1 MDKVRWNRPLLQI
14 QLMAGGGA
22 MALVVVLALVLGGT
36 SGSWGTGSLLLLV
49 LLPVML
55 LVIVLV
61 VMRWREV
68 SASISMGVQAPPER
82 VIAILARALKKAGLD
97 YDLGSSRMDPSYGV
111 RWKEVFH
118 LEKGLRLNILDS
130 RGRTVIFLGPVRPD
144 NRAEAERL
152 KGVCESIV
160 GKA

>member
-1 MDKVRWNRPLLQI
+1 
-14 QLMAGGGA
+14 

-36 SGSWGTGSLLLLV
+36 SGSWGTAFLLLLV
-49 LLPVML
+49 LLPLML

-68 SASISMGVQAPPER
+68 SASISMGIKAPPER
-82 VIAILARALKKAGLD
+82 VIDVLARALRESGLD

-111 RWKEVFH
+111 SWKEVFH

-130 RGRTVIFLGPVRPD
+130 RGRTVIFLGPLRPD
-144 NRAEAERL
+144 NRTEAERL
-152 KGVCESIV
+152 KGVVESIV